1 LAPGHR
7 MIDHVPIPLL
17 NPTTC
22 VEHGFVYFGAL
33 NTPNPAPY
41 WLYKDTRYLVI
52 QSESGGPHD
61 TAHQLVIP
69 RAAILWLTH
78 LVRHPFMRR
87 EGHEESFE
95 GETLILRRNTT
106 LTGDGITGF
115 EIQNTSRRTGPK
127 AQLPQRAIISDEF
140 MHECLVPFMDGLTN
154 GT

>member
-1 LAPGHR
+1 
-7 MIDHVPIPLL
+7 MIEQVPIPLL

-22 VEHGFVYFGAL
+22 VEHGFVYFGAWH
-33 NTPNPAPY
+33 TPNPAPY
-41 WLYKDTRYLVI
+41 RLYKDTRYLVI
-52 QSESGGPHD
+52 QSESGEPNG

-115 EIQNTSRRTGPK
+115 EIQNTSRRTGSK